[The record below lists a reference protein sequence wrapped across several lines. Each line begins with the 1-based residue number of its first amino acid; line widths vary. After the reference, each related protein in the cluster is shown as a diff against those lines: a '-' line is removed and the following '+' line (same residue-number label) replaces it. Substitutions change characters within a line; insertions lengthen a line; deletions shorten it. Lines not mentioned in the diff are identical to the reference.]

1 VSTDARIEVPGVE
14 ITALA
19 DIEAVVKAWRDVEAD
34 ADSSF
39 FVSADWTDAWLRS
52 LPEEALPLLV
62 QITLDDDSTA
72 LALLGRTRTRRR
84 KVIRSRVLALHETG
98 DRELDIFTVEH
109 NRLLARAGAERNGW
123 HSLLTALA
131 HRPDWWDELRVS
143 AVTRSER
150 DRVLAAADEAGLD
163 TRLIDSK
170 PYYFVN
176 LRNLRESGQDYLG
189 SLSRNTRYQVRRSAK
204 LYEQEY
210 GEVTLRN
217 AESVEEALAFFSR
230 LCELHEAYWNKRELP
245 GAFATQLSQTF
256 HRRLIANSVPEG
268 HAQLTRIRAG
278 DHEIGY
284 LYNFVHRGTVSSY
297 QSGFNYSADN
307 RIKPGLLGHCLAVEK
322 QIEAGQDVYDFLM
335 GRSQYKSSLSTD
347 EGEMSWLSIQRP
359 RLMFRLEALAQR
371 IKARLTASR
380 NSDD

>member
-1 VSTDARIEVPGVE
+1 MSTDTRIEVPGVE
-14 ITALA
+14 ITSLA
-19 DIEAVVKAWRDVEAD
+19 DIEAVVKAWREVEAD

-52 LPEEALPLLV
+52 LPEEALPLLAR
-62 QITLDDDSTA
+62 IALDDDSTA

-109 NRLLARAGAERNGW
+109 NRLLARAGAETNAW

-176 LRNLRESGQDYLG
+176 LQNLRESGQDYLG
-189 SLSRNTRYQVRRSAK
+189 SLSGNTRYQVRRSAK

-230 LCELHEAYWNKRELP
+230 LCELHEAYWNKRGLP
-245 GAFATQLSQTF
+245 GAFATQLSEAF
-256 HRRLIANSVPEG
+256 HRRLITNCVPEG

-284 LYNFVHRGTVSSY
+284 LYNFVYRGTVSSY

-307 RIKPGLLGHCLAVEK
+307 RVKPGLLCHCLAVEK
-322 QIEAGQDVYDFLM
+322 QIEAGEDVYDFLM

-359 RLMFRLEALAQR
+359 RLVFRLEALAQR
-371 IKARLTASR
+371 IKARLNVTR

>member
-1 VSTDARIEVPGVE
+1 MPGVE
-14 ITALA
+14 ITALT
-19 DIEAVVKAWRDVEAD
+19 DVETVVAAWRDVEAD

-52 LPEEALPLLV
+52 LPEDALPHLV
-62 QITLDDDSTA
+62 RIALDDDSAA

-84 KVIRSRVLALHETG
+84 EVIRSRVLALHETG

-109 NRLLARAGAERNGW
+109 NRLLAPAGSEADAW
-123 HSLLTALA
+123 HTLLTNLA
-131 HRPDWWDELRVS
+131 ARGDGWDELRVS
-143 AVTRSER
+143 GVTRSEH
-150 DRVLAAADEAGLD
+150 DRIRAAADEAGLD

-170 PYYFVN
+170 PYYFVD
-176 LRNLRESGQDYLG
+176 LQSLRESGQDYLG
-189 SLSRNTRYQVRRSAK
+189 SLSRNTRHQVRRSAK

-210 GEVTLRN
+210 GEVTLRS

-230 LCELHEAYWNKRELP
+230 LCELHEAYWNNRGLP
-245 GAFATQLSQTF
+245 GAFATQLSQAF
-256 HRRLIANSVPEG
+256 HRRLITNCVPEG
-268 HAQLTRIRAG
+268 RVQLTRICAG
-278 DHEIGY
+278 EHEIGY

-307 RIKPGLLGHCLAVEK
+307 RVKPGLLGHCLAVEK
-322 QIEAGQDVYDFLM
+322 QIESGQDVYDFLM

-359 RLMFRLEALAQR
+359 RLMFRLEALAQQ
-371 IKARLTASR
+371 IKVRLNVSR
-380 NSDD
+380 KSDN